1 MAELDSP
8 LVLGDLHLKNRVVMA
23 PLTRSRASDD
33 RVPTPMMAEYYAQRA
48 SAGLILSEATVISEE
63 ANGYL
68 NTPGL
73 FTDAQVQ
80 GWKLVT
86 RCRACQRWFDCGA
99 TVACR
104 SCFTSRFTQ
113 WCNTSIG
120 KCGTTSGLCQF
131 VTS

>member
-73 FTDAQVQ
+73 SML
-80 GWKLVT
+80 K
-86 RCRACQRWFDCGA
+86 CRVGNSLPMPCMPK
-99 TVACR
+99 V
-104 SCFTSRFTQ
+104 
-113 WCNTSIG
+113 
-120 KCGTTSGLCQF
+120 
-131 VTS
+131 V

>member
-68 NTPGL
+68 NTQDCLPML
-73 FTDAQVQ
+73 
-80 GWKLVT
+80 K
-86 RCRACQRWFDCGA
+86 CRVGNSLPMPCMPK
-99 TVACR
+99 V
-104 SCFTSRFTQ
+104 
-113 WCNTSIG
+113 
-120 KCGTTSGLCQF
+120 
-131 VTS
+131 V